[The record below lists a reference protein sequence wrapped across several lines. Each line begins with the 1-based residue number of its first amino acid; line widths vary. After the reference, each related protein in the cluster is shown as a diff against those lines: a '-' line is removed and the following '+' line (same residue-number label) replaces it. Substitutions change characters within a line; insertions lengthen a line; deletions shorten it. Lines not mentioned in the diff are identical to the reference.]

1 MQNLIK
7 KIVLILQ
14 ILCVGL
20 LLQSLAFKVMAVPS
34 EVAIFRKLEM
44 DPTGRI
50 ISIVVEV
57 FCIVGL
63 CTARIATQAAVVA
76 ILIFTIGVFFQL
88 TELEIEWWG
97 DGGLR
102 FYLNLLGFLASIG
115 LFFSRNYMSTS
126 FYRKGKAK

>member
-1 MQNLIK
+1 
-7 KIVLILQ
+7 
-14 ILCVGL
+14 
-20 LLQSLAFKVMAVPS
+20 MAVPS

-50 ISIVVEV
+50 TSIVVEV

-63 CTARIATQAAVVA
+63 CTARIGTQAAVVA
-76 ILIFTIGVFFQL
+76 ILIFAVGVFFQL

-102 FYLNLLGFLASIG
+102 FYLNVLGLAASIG
-115 LFFSRNYMSTS
+115 LFFSKNFMSTK
-126 FYRKGKAK
+126 FYRKRKAS